1 MGQNEQHSD
10 IKENI
15 YALKFDYNLQNG
27 GKSSEITHVVNST
40 TICLRIIKFNML
52 AAGNKVLDWSIKKD
66 LILNKTIKK
75 QWNN

>member
-1 MGQNEQHSD
+1 
-10 IKENI
+10 
-15 YALKFDYNLQNG
+15 
-27 GKSSEITHVVNST
+27 
-40 TICLRIIKFNML
+40 ML